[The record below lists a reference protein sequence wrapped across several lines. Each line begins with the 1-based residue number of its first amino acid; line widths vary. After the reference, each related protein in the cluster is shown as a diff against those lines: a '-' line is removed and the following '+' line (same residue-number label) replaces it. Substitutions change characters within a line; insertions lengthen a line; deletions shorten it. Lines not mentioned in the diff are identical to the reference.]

1 MFVPSLFCVKIKG
14 MKRGGFLKRTP
25 LKRKSKS
32 ESRKL
37 QDLIWQH
44 CRRIQYAKYGKTC
57 YTCKKPVEGQNAH
70 LGHFIPRSVGGVA
83 LRYNLDNLR
92 PQCYYC
98 NINLGGNGSAF
109 YKELLKDEGQ
119 DFIDQLFALKQTTMK
134 GSIHYL
140 TLLEKYSNM

>member
-1 MFVPSLFCVKIKG
+1 
-14 MKRGGFLKRTP
+14 MKRTR

-32 ESRKL
+32 PQRKL
-37 QDLIWQH
+37 EDEIWQL
-44 CRRIQYAKYGKTC
+44 CRKIQYAKYGKTC
-57 YTCKKPVEGQNAH
+57 FTCRKPVEGQNAH

-109 YKELLKDEGQ
+109 YKRLLEDEGQ
-119 DFIDQLFALKQTTMK
+119 EFIDKLFALKQQTTK
-134 GSIHYL
+134 GAEHYPK
-140 TLLEKYSNM
+140 LLRELSNLLLLKE